1 MVSRLLVKE
10 NWKKMELPS
19 TENENGQEEK
29 ARERLSRW
37 RYLVTFK
44 FKKWEEW
51 A

>member
-1 MVSRLLVKE
+1 M
-10 NWKKMELPS
+10 PS

-29 ARERLSRW
+29 VRERLSRW
-37 RYLVTFK
+37 NYLVTFK